1 MAVSEEIKR
10 YRGDRFRI
18 ASEICEVIM
27 NILEQM
33 EPTDKDRSV
42 IEMRINIE
50 TEMFV
55 LSTFVM
61 EAKMTPKCSL
71 PSLYI

>member
-33 EPTDKDRSV
+33 EATDKDR
-42 IEMRINIE
+42 
-50 TEMFV
+50 
-55 LSTFVM
+55 
-61 EAKMTPKCSL
+61 
-71 PSLYI
+71 